1 MLAAS
6 TLGSNVPPYHL
17 QTAPVLALT
26 GITADEFKKYP
37 TALVLQAYP
46 GQSSQQH
53 TARQQPGRHPV
64 FFAVKD
70 HDIAARIDPNGLACI
85 ETLLKPPQLPPS
97 DEDPDKTPRGPKH
110 NVNGK
115 NQYEHQ
121 PGRDEQAPGDRNDN
135 S

>member
-17 QTAPVLALT
+17 QTAPILALT
-26 GITADEFKKYP
+26 GITADEFKNYP

-85 ETLLKPPQLPPS
+85 ETLLKPSQLPSS

-110 NVNGK
+110 DVNGE

-121 PGRDEQAPGDRNDN
+121 TGRNEQATGDHNDN

>member
-6 TLGSNVPPYHL
+6 RLGSNVPPYHL
-17 QTAPVLALT
+17 QTTPVLALT
-26 GITADEFKKYP
+26 SITADEFKKYL

-85 ETLLKPPQLPPS
+85 ETLLKPSQLPSS

-110 NVNGK
+110 DVTG
-115 NQYEHQ
+115 EHHSDRQ
-121 PGRDEQAPGDRNDN
+121 PGRTEQAAGDRHDT